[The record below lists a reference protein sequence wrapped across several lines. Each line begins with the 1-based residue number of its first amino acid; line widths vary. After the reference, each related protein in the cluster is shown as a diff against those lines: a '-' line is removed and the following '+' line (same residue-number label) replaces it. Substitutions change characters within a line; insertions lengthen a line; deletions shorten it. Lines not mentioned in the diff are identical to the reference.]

1 MFNFSLTL
9 QTPFARLVSDGVVYE
24 ILCRNRTKDTEHR
37 IPNFYFSVDIID
49 AQTNRFIRSS
59 ESRQYATGKVLVYG
73 VAQDDL

>member
-9 QTPFARLVSDGVVYE
+9 QGPFARLVSDGVVYE
-24 ILCRNRTKDTEHR
+24 ILCRVRDKDNASC

-73 VAQDDL
+73 VAQNDN